1 MTKPVR
7 PWLRIRRI
15 QENLRLTRPI
25 VVLAVGVLLPVLLST
40 SVGIVALVMGETSLD
55 LVLGALTVCFT
66 VAAVGSGVVV
76 TVLLGRRARIA
87 RLQSDLLGNVSHEL
101 KTPLAAIRMYGQTL
115 QSGIVETEPEMTR
128 QCVDA
133 IVRETEWLGAMI
145 ERLLTWRAAARD
157 RDDMDPVTGPL
168 DSLAQEVA
176 ARFTRMVLP
185 EETDFRVRIETALPV
200 VHDRRGMG
208 SVLVNL
214 LTNAHKF
221 TGAEKRISLT
231 VQDRDGQ
238 VEIRVEDNGV
248 GIPHREL
255 QQIFEPFHR
264 VEPRSGTRPA
274 GTGLGLAIVDL
285 TVKAHGGAVHVDS
298 EEGRGSVFT
307 VTLPA
312 APAQEVQA

>member
-1 MTKPVR
+1 MAKPTR
-7 PWLRIRRI
+7 QWQRIRRI

-40 SVGIVALVMGETSLD
+40 SVGIVSLVMGESD
-55 LVLGALTVCFT
+55 ADIVLGALTVCFT
-66 VAAVGSGVVV
+66 AAAVGSGIIV

-101 KTPLAAIRMYGQTL
+101 KTPLAAIRMYAQTL
-115 QSGIVETEPEMTR
+115 QSGVVDDDPAMTR
-128 QCVDA
+128 QCVDS

-157 RDDMDPVTGPL
+157 RDDMDPVTEPMDG
-168 DSLAQEVA
+168 LAQEVA
-176 ARFTRMVLP
+176 ARFSRMVQP
-185 EETDFRVRIETALPV
+185 EETNFQVQIDTSLSV

-208 SVLVNL
+208 SVMVNL

-221 TGAEKRISLT
+221 TGDMKEISLT
-231 VQDRDGQ
+231 VQDRDCM

-248 GIPHREL
+248 GIPGREL
-255 QQIFEPFHR
+255 KRIFEPFHR

-285 TVKAHGGAVHVDS
+285 TVKAHGGEVRVESD
-298 EEGRGSVFT
+298 EGRGSVFT

-312 APAQEVQA
+312 SVEREAGA